1 MLKFSSLDRVEP
13 LAGGLPTGA
22 QIRNREQ
29 FLCGW
34 ARAGG
39 GEEIQLTPTVTQAAL
54 RLTQSRKQH
63 HPLVRASRP
72 HTVRAPQPGPV
83 TPTDTRSTAADLT
96 HTPVRPP
103 VARRLSSLPAATPS
117 LQVTGADAPRH
128 DCAPGEP
135 NRSPRDAQWQQQRG
149 NARGLKGRAQGLL
162 GALRARTHCAGAA
175 GPRRGGGVELCI

>member
-103 VARRLSSLPAATPS
+103 VARRLSFPPGRNTVPTGDRSRRSTPRLRTWGAEPLSPRRPMAAT
-117 LQVTGADAPRH
+117 A
-128 DCAPGEP
+128 
-135 NRSPRDAQWQQQRG
+135 W
-149 NARGLKGRAQGLL
+149 
-162 GALRARTHCAGAA
+162 
-175 GPRRGGGVELCI
+175 